1 MNEAAEFDGRQKTAK
16 VPHLAGVYCESFGTK
31 NEVHVSEAFAFIYV
45 VLPNLP
51 VIGQYAFA
59 KKTPRPSHSAA
70 MTSWFRHFSS
80 AAIRSKL
87 PLEERLPRER
97 ECLNPEARS

>member
-45 VLPNLP
+45 VLPTRHR
-51 VIGQYAFA
+51 VIRFCEEN
-59 KKTPRPSHSAA
+59 PRPSHSAA

-80 AAIRSKL
+80 SAIRSKL
-87 PLEERLPRER
+87 PLGPSVNRRR
-97 ECLNPEARS
+97 QCGRNIR

>member
-45 VLPNLP
+45 VLP
-51 VIGQYAFA
+51 
-59 KKTPRPSHSAA
+59 T
-70 MTSWFRHFSS
+70 RHRAIRFCEENPQAIAFSS
-80 AAIRSKL
+80 NDFVVSAFF
-87 PLEERLPRER
+87 
-97 ECLNPEARS
+97 ECGDSQ